1 MKPKFRVELKLL
13 AINRQMDQIKKR
25 CKMYVL
31 LLAFTNLLT
40 QKMVGMNQKM
50 QSNESEISKIEALS
64 WQELSA
70 VMD

>member
-31 LLAFTNLLT
+31 LSAFTNLLT